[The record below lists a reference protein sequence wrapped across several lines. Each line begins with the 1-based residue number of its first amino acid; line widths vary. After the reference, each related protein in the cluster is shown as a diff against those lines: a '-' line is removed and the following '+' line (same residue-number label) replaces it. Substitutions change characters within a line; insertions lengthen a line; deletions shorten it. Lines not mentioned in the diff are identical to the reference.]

1 MKLQYKIL
9 IGLLALTISFGI
21 GYYATPTKIQEKVR
35 VEYKDSKVEVK
46 TKIVYRDKIT
56 KPDGTIIESEVEKED
71 TNTVEKSEGSIA
83 TEKIAV
89 KDSGLVLNVLS
100 VKSIKDITGDT
111 GIQIGIFK
119 RVLGALGIAGS
130 LTGYKDEK
138 LLAVGVS
145 WSF

>member
-9 IGLLALTISFGI
+9 IGIAALAVSFGI
-21 GYYATPTKIQEKVR
+21 GYYATPAKIQEKVR

-56 KPDGTIIESEVEKED
+56 KPDGTIIEKEVEKED
-71 TNTVEKSEGSIA
+71 TNTREESESKIE

-89 KDSGLVLNVLS
+89 KDTGIVLGVLGIIDVEKPTDSVKYGLS
-100 VKSIKDITGDT
+100 VS
-111 GIQIGIFK
+111 K
-119 RVLGALGIAGS
+119 RVLGAVTVHGLVTNKLELG
-130 LTGYKDEK
+130 
-138 LLAVGVS
+138 VGVG

>member
-9 IGLLALTISFGI
+9 IAVAALAVSFGF
-21 GYYATPTKIQEKVR
+21 GYYATPTKIQETVK

-56 KPDGTIIESEVEKED
+56 KPDGTIIEKEVEKED
-71 TNTVEKSEGSIA
+71 TNTKEESETKIA

-89 KDSGLVLNVLS
+89 KDAGLVLGVLGIIDVEKPTDGVKYGLS
-100 VKSIKDITGDT
+100 VS
-111 GIQIGIFK
+111 K
-119 RVLGALGIAGS
+119 RVLGAVTVHGLVTNKLELG
-130 LTGYKDEK
+130 
-138 LLAVGVS
+138 VGIG